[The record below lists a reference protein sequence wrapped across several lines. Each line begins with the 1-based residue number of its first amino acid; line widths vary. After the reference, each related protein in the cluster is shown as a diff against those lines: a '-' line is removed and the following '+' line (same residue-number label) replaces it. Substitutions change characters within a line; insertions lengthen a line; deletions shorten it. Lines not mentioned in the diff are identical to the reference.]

1 MMEEE
6 NMENM
11 TIDID
16 IKRPGVSPPEKI
28 TIRNCKK
35 VRSNNGWDLLG
46 ICPNHDDHHESLAI
60 NRTEKR
66 FKCNVPT
73 CGFAGVLW
81 DEELAHPK
89 KQNKIVEA
97 YKKFDKAWTYY
108 DEDDISPL
116 HRTCRKNYPNK
127 TPNRQFWQECYD
139 SVTKKWYMGLTLPN
153 GKKVKLVL
161 YNLKKIIDN
170 PDKTI
175 FTLEGEKSCDR
186 FFNDL
191 GLLVTTS
198 PMGAGNWRP
207 EFNTY
212 LKGRKVVAIPDNDDP
227 GEKHVIKIADSN
239 MGNCKSFK
247 IVHLPGLKEKED
259 SDDWLDKIESVEVE
273 GRKLTS
279 KEILQEL
286 KSYADSEEE
295 YIPDKHEPKE
305 FKEKGEVKIIPEGD
319 FRPTDLWNSESFC
332 KKWEGQLLYCKK
344 WNSWLIY
351 REGKWQEDDRNET
364 QELAKRV
371 IMNYYRQASEIID
384 DKARKTLVDY
394 ARKSESQRAIRAM
407 TELATSGMAAVPDDF
422 DQDLYILNLKNG
434 TMDLKTLEFGEH
446 LATDMLTKIAGV
458 SYEPGADCPKWL
470 AFQDKIF
477 EGKGDLIDYIQTI
490 LGYSLTGNTG
500 EQCWFILYGIGA
512 NGKSTFINIA
522 QEILGDYGIN
532 TPFDTFLSRGKGDK
546 IPNDLAR
553 MKGARFVSA
562 IEAGENRKFNEP
574 LLKSIVGSDPI
585 TARFLRQEYF
595 DFHPECK
602 IWLASNHKPL
612 VKEFSSGFW
621 RKIRLIPFKVVI
633 PEEERILQYDK
644 ILLKEKEGIFNWILE
659 GYKKWKEEKL
669 KTPSEIE
676 EATAQYRDQMDVLV
690 EFIDECC
697 IENHQAQTTIKELYK
712 CYNDW
717 CNANNEKPIVKAV
730 FGRRLEER
738 GYKAVRF
745 GSPIQQRGWQGI
757 DLKDKEQEL
766 PY

>member
-1 MMEEE
+1 
-6 NMENM
+6 
-11 TIDID
+11 
-16 IKRPGVSPPEKI
+16 
-28 TIRNCKK
+28 
-35 VRSNNGWDLLG
+35 
-46 ICPNHDDHHESLAI
+46 
-60 NRTEKR
+60 
-66 FKCNVPT
+66 
-73 CGFAGVLW
+73 
-81 DEELAHPK
+81 
-89 KQNKIVEA
+89 
-97 YKKFDKAWTYY
+97 
-108 DEDDISPL
+108 
-116 HRTCRKNYPNK
+116 
-127 TPNRQFWQECYD
+127 
-139 SVTKKWYMGLTLPN
+139 
-153 GKKVKLVL
+153 
-161 YNLKKIIDN
+161 
-170 PDKTI
+170 
-175 FTLEGEKSCDR
+175 
-186 FFNDL
+186 
-191 GLLVTTS
+191 
-198 PMGAGNWRP
+198 
-207 EFNTY
+207 
-212 LKGRKVVAIPDNDDP
+212 
-227 GEKHVIKIADSN
+227 
-239 MGNCKSFK
+239 
-247 IVHLPGLKEKED
+247 
-259 SDDWLDKIESVEVE
+259 
-273 GRKLTS
+273 
-279 KEILQEL
+279 
-286 KSYADSEEE
+286 
-295 YIPDKHEPKE
+295 
-305 FKEKGEVKIIPEGD
+305 
-319 FRPTDLWNSESFC
+319 
-332 KKWEGQLLYCKK
+332 
-344 WNSWLIY
+344 
-351 REGKWQEDDRNET
+351 
-364 QELAKRV
+364 
-371 IMNYYRQASEIID
+371 MNYYRQASEIID

-470 AFQDKIF
+470 AFLDKIF